1 MSFEQA
7 IGPRIKRISNAMDRK
22 RTRDLED
29 LDLTSSQGIVLG
41 YLVRNRESSIS
52 PGDIGKHFGLS
63 HPTVTGILQRLESK
77 AYIRYAEDA
86 ADRRRKRIE
95 VTERALDCH
104 CRIHERFLETENRL
118 TAGMSEDE
126 RAKLLALLDQMI
138 ANMGAGDAASKNKE
152 EPK

>member
-29 LDLTSSQGIVLG
+29 LELTSSQGIVLG
-41 YLVRNRESSIS
+41 YLVRNRDSSIS

-63 HPTVTGILQRLESK
+63 HPTVTGILQRLETK
-77 AYIRYAEDA
+77 AYIRYAEDP

-104 CRIHERFLETENRL
+104 CRIQERFLETENRL
-118 TAGMSEDE
+118 TAGMSEE
-126 RAKLLALLDQMI
+126 ARAGLLALLDQMI
-138 ANMGAGDAASKNKE
+138 ANMGAGDDASKNKE